1 MLNKSN
7 ASFRRK
13 MLMGVSAAAMTAVT
27 SAAGAQE
34 AADATDEVVVTGIRA
49 SLERSLDIK
58 RNAKGVVDAISAEEM
73 GKFPDSNLAES
84 LQRVTGVSIDRERGE
99 GSRVTVRGWGP
110 EYNLV
115 TLNGRF
121 MPTSTLGDGASAPST
136 RSFDFANLAAE
147 AVSGVEIY
155 KTSKSAVPTGGIGST
170 INIKTTRP
178 LDAPGLKATASVKM
192 VSDTSRNSKDDG
204 SLSLGGQ
211 GVTPEFTALL
221 SNTFMDDRLGV
232 SLTFS
237 DQSRESSDFQ
247 ATVGWRDAIT
257 QNEHTDAWGAIWR
270 SNNSP
275 SNWATNPPPGD
286 NVYRIP
292 QNMGYNLV
300 DYDSERVNG
309 QLTLQYDLT
318 NDIRLTADYT
328 MSEFE
333 VTARGNDVSIWFD
346 HNGPTGVW
354 ADTTSNPAKLV
365 SYSED
370 WNPQY
375 GASPSDLSMGA
386 SLTANQNENTSVG
399 LNLAW
404 DVNEKLSLELDYH
417 DSSAESLPNSPYGS
431 NNVIGTAA
439 IGVRTQGIN
448 FENDLPVMS
457 VVNWFDEPAT
467 EAAETPIDS
476 FDPAN
481 RKITGTAFRY
491 ALFTN
496 DTEQMQ
502 LNGSYQSDF
511 TDFIDSVDFGLSSIT
526 QEIRSAYGFTQNDD
540 WAGAT
545 SPENTPDSLFSPETL
560 RDKFADVSGSED
572 MIEGFSRVNFEAAA
586 DFVVNDLGK
595 CGDDNDCK
603 PAVLDTD
610 RLIEEETTSLY
621 AQFNKDFEL
630 MDMPASVVVGLR
642 YEETEVTSSAKVPN
656 PDDDT
661 ARWVAANE
669 FYWTADGTIFTT
681 QTAEY
686 DYTLP
691 SVDFDIDFTDDIKFR
706 ASYSE
711 TIARPTWADMQGG
724 TALGTLFRADLGSG
738 SSGNPGLLPYE
749 SDNIDLSAE
758 YYYGDVSYV
767 SAGYYEKTV
776 RNWISSNTVDRSSAD
791 IFGGDRHIPHPAQE
805 TSALYA
811 EAVAAIGGDPDA
823 TAIRNWLAENRA
835 DNALVQIQTV
845 DGATQDEAGN
855 YFVHI
860 YGDPNND
867 PDITWRVTQPTNSGD
882 QEQTIDGIEVAW
894 QHEFGDELSAL
905 GLDVS
910 LDGFGLIAN
919 YTAVDGDATFDPT
932 QHFQV
937 SQFVLVGLSDSA
949 NLVGYYETDNFQ
961 ARLAYNWRDEFISG
975 YGGGHVSITEEYDQ
989 LDLHVD
995 YDIPGSNINIF
1006 FDGINLTEEGK
1017 RVHGRD
1023 SSWVQFVAP
1032 GHARYYVGARY
1043 TF

>member
-1 MLNKSN
+1 
-7 ASFRRK
+7 
-13 MLMGVSAAAMTAVT
+13 MGASAAAMTAMT

-34 AADATDEVVVTGIRA
+34 ASDATDEVVVTGIRA

-58 RNAKGVVDAISAEEM
+58 RNSKGVVDAISAEEM

-155 KTSKSAVPTGGIGST
+155 KTSKSSVPTGGIGST

-178 LDAPGLKATASVKM
+178 LDAPGFKATSSVKF
-192 VSDTSRNSKDDG
+192 VSDSSRNELGDG
-204 SLSLGGQ
+204 SVGLGLIGQ
-211 GVTPEFTALL
+211 GVSPEFTALL

-257 QNEHTDAWGAIWR
+257 QNAHTDAWGAIWR

-275 SNWATNPPPGD
+275 SQWATNPPPGD

-292 QNMGYNLV
+292 QNMAYNLV
-300 DYDSERVNG
+300 DYDAERVNG
-309 QLTLQYDLT
+309 QLTLQYDVT

-328 MSEFE
+328 MSEYE
-333 VTARGNDVSIWFD
+333 VTARGNDVSIWFNHD
-346 HNGPTGVW
+346 GPTGVW

-370 WNPQY
+370 FNPQY
-375 GASPSDLSMGA
+375 GASPTDLSMGA
-386 SLTANQNENTSVG
+386 SLTANQNENKSVG

-439 IGVRTQGIN
+439 FGIRTQAIN
-448 FENDLPVMS
+448 FENEMPVMS
-457 VVNWFDEPAT
+457 ITNWFDEPAT
-467 EAAETPIDS
+467 PAAETPIDS

-481 RKITGTAFRY
+481 RKITGSAFRY

-496 DTEQMQ
+496 DTEQLQ
-502 LNGSYQSDF
+502 LNGSYEADF
-511 TDFIDSVDFGLSSIT
+511 TDLIDSVDFGISSIT

-540 WAGAT
+540 WGGAT
-545 SPENTPDSLFSPETL
+545 STENTPDSLFTSETL
-560 RDKFADVSGSED
+560 RDKFSDLGGSD
-572 MIEGFSRVNFEAAA
+572 QMIEGFSRVNFEAAA

-595 CGDDNDCK
+595 CGDNNDCK

-610 RLIEEETTSLY
+610 RRIEEETTSFY

-630 MDMPASVVVGLR
+630 MDMPASVVFGIR
-642 YEETEVTSSAKVPN
+642 YEETEISSTAKVPN

-691 SVDFDIDFTDDIKFR
+691 SVDFDIDVTDDLKLR

-724 TALGTLFRADLGSG
+724 TSLATLFRADLGSG

-749 SDNIDLSAE
+749 SDNLDVSAE
-758 YYYGDVSYV
+758 YYYGDTSYV
-767 SAGYYEKTV
+767 SAGYYSKTV
-776 RNWISSNTVDRSSAD
+776 SNWISSNTVDRSSAE
-791 IFGGDRHIPHPAQE
+791 IFGGNRHIPHPAQA

-811 EAVAAIGGDPDA
+811 EAIAALGENPAGGA
-823 TAIRNWLAENRA
+823 VAIRNWLAENRA
-835 DNALVQIQTV
+835 SSEFVQIQTV
-845 DGATQDEAGN
+845 DGATQDENGN
-855 YFVHI
+855 YYVHI
-860 YGDPNND
+860 FGDPNND
-867 PDITWRVTQPTNSGD
+867 PDITWRITQPTNSGD
-882 QEQTIDGIEVAW
+882 QEQTIDGIEIAW
-894 QHEFGDELSAL
+894 QHEFSDELSAL

-932 QHFQV
+932 QHFQT

-949 NLVGYYETDNFQ
+949 NLIGYYETENFQ

-989 LDLHVD
+989 LDMHVD

-1006 FDGINLTEEGK
+1006 FDGINLLEEGK
-1017 RVHGRD
+1017 RIHGRD